1 MKVVSSLKSL
11 KKRDI
16 NCKVVRRRGKLY
28 VINKKNQSLK
38 QDKVSNCM
46 DINSQKETWSNF
58 KKLTVYV
65 SVSVI
70 LVLVLMAIFLL

>member
-1 MKVVSSLKSL
+1 LLEDEESFTLST
-11 KKRDI
+11 KKI
-16 NCKVVRRRGKLY
+16 
-28 VINKKNQSLK
+28 QSLK
-38 QDKVSNCM
+38 QDRASNFM
-46 DINSQKETWSNF
+46 DINPQKETWSNF